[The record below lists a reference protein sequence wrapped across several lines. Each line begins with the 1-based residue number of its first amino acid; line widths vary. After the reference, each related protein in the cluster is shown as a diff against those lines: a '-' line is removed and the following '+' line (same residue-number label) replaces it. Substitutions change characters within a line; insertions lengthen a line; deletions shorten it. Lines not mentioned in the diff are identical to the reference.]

1 MLENQ
6 KISEIA
12 GGIARRIATAD
23 FERVVTEPTI
33 DSEGNDALRIVVV
46 LKPETDANFNGD
58 KALDLLVDVQQ
69 ALQSQ
74 GESRLAIIEY
84 MTEENCLRIATP
96 PKNKK
101 KMAHSVGHSQSR
113 PPARAG
119 REACRGSACRPA
131 SAGRP

>member
-84 MTEENCLRIATP
+84 MTEGEL
-96 PKNKK
+96 
-101 KMAHSVGHSQSR
+101 SQDSD
-113 PPARAG
+113 AAEEQEEDG
-119 REACRGSACRPA
+119 A
-131 SAGRP
+131 